1 MESTFG
7 EHMIKCIILS
17 NDSNDQCV
25 IGTNFLALPDIHIIL
40 NFKDNYI
47 KIQEVKLPLKVI
59 AQSNSQVIALKVIA
73 TQTKLFLSTALDNV
87 LEEIPKEERVSFC
100 DNKSD
105 TFSQIEEIKAKQSVR
120 QPQPSLH
127 QPPSRGMEVT
137 ELAELIFLVAQVSIS
152 ISPNCQ
158 QWVTG
163 AIFPSTSTPIPD
175 LIVQELP
182 NNQVATEFPIE
193 TAIVNIT
200 NGRCP
205 HCLSTT
211 LQTASKFVLTN
222 SLLWQNTG

>member
-7 EHMIKCIILS
+7 EHMIKSIILS

-25 IGTNFLALPDIHIIL
+25 IGTNFWHFPT
-40 NFKDNYI
+40 F
-47 KIQEVKLPLKVI
+47 
-59 AQSNSQVIALKVIA
+59 
-73 TQTKLFLSTALDNV
+73 TTALDNN

-137 ELAELIFLVAQVSIS
+137 ELAELTFLIAQVSIS

-163 AIFPSTSTPIPD
+163 AIFPSTSTSVPD
-175 LIVQELP
+175 LIVQGLP

-205 HCLSTT
+205 L
-211 LQTASKFVLTN
+211 
-222 SLLWQNTG
+222 